1 MKINKEFILKSILAG
16 FLIAIAGVFYSQVTT
31 STFMG
36 SFLFSLGLIAVIILE
51 ANLYTGKI
59 GYVTKQTIGPVS
71 LMLVINL
78 VTAGL
83 VGFVY
88 RLCVSTNT
96 IMYYKLA
103 KTIPQVLFDAFV
115 CGVCIFLAVELYRR
129 TKNLITV
136 IVPVMAFI
144 LSGAEHCIADMFYYC
159 AGPLSWKG
167 LLFLLLVIIGNS
179 AGSLCV
185 RFLISYLALQPKK
198 LLE

>member
-1 MKINKEFILKSILAG
+1 MLINKEFILKSILAG

-36 SFLFSLGLIAVIILE
+36 SFLFSLGLIAVIVLE

-115 CGVCIFLAVELYRR
+115 CGVCIFLAVELYKR
-129 TKNLITV
+129 TKNIVTV
-136 IVPVMAFI
+136 ILPVMAFI

-159 AGPLSWKG
+159 AGSLSWKG
-167 LLFLLLVIIGNS
+167 LLFLFLVIIGNS
-179 AGSLCV
+179 VGSLCV
-185 RFLISYLALQPKK
+185 RFLISYLAPQTKK